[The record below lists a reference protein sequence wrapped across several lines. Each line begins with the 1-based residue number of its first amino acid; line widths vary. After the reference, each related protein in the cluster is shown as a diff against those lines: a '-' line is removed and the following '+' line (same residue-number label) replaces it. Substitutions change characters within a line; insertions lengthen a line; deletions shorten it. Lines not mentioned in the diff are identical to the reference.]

1 GGKGEG
7 AAGQAPVVAL
17 AMAGAAAGDGNAVA
31 GQVVHDAT
39 GRRVVRLE
47 AAPHVRAG
55 PEQLPF
61 RLLHDR
67 HGVLRRAADRLAA
80 VERRAMPAAV
90 VSGYGGFEAFVN
102 LPEMLRLDSW
112 RLRHISTI
120 QAAPRGAMR
129 W

>member
-1 GGKGEG
+1 GHELLNEGAVDDLQVGDHPAAVLEDPVIGKADELPVPGEVGGKGEG

-80 VERRAMPAAV
+80 V
-90 VSGYGGFEAFVN
+90 
-102 LPEMLRLDSW
+102 
-112 RLRHISTI
+112 
-120 QAAPRGAMR
+120 
-129 W
+129 